1 MSRGGARASGGRR
14 STGGRRASGGGRA
27 LPPHGASGPS
37 GVGVRVGR
45 AVVGARGGA
54 GVARRRAF
62 GRIVGAFGVRGGERG
77 QGTVEF
83 AVVTA
88 AFLGM
93 LAAFGMLWRCLE
105 SGLFVEHA
113 LLSASH
119 HVQLAAPGSVADVF
133 LY

>member
-1 MSRGGARASGGRR
+1 MS
-14 STGGRRASGGGRA
+14 GGRA
-27 LPPHGASGPS
+27 LLACGASGPS
-37 GVGVRVGR
+37 GVGARVGR
-45 AVVGARGGA
+45 AAVGARGDVGI
-54 GVARRRAF
+54 ARRRAF